1 MVNIAALDFFR
12 NRAILNSMY
21 NPEEPMAFTTR
32 GSLLAAVKKGD
43 EISWEKFYDMYKPL
57 ILLKGSDLQLNQT
70 EKEELVQLVMLSFF
84 NTSKTFRYDKSKGRF
99 RDYFKRVIH
108 NKACDLMR
116 KRHDGEVSVEEIP
129 QTVENLLAEG
139 DDRWEEEWKNHILN
153 QALEDLRGAVSPLV
167 YQAFYMLTLEN
178 MSGKEVAET
187 LGISAN
193 AVYVYKHDAQKKL
206 KELIAE
212 TDNV

>member
-1 MVNIAALDFFR
+1 
-12 NRAILNSMY
+12 
-21 NPEEPMAFTTR
+21 MAFTTR

-84 NTSKTFRYDKSKGRF
+84 NTSKTFRYDQSKGRF

-116 KRHDGEVSVEEIP
+116 KRNDGEVSVEEIP
-129 QTVENLLAEG
+129 QTVEKLLAEG
-139 DDRWEEEWKNHILN
+139 EDRWEEEWKNHILN
-153 QALEDLRGAVSPLV
+153 QALEDLRCAVSPLV

-193 AVYVYKHDAQKKL
+193 AVYVYKHEAQKKL
-206 KELIAE
+206 KALVAE
-212 TDNV
+212 ADNV